1 MRQLQIAIR
10 FEAIL
15 AALGKAS
22 PNARSAVE
30 RQTHG
35 CAASRTTSI
44 AEGETTFC

>member
-22 PNARSAVE
+22 TNARPAVE
-30 RQTHG
+30 PQTHG
-35 CAASRTTSI
+35 CTASRAASI
-44 AEGETTFC
+44 AEGKTTFC